1 MTEAILRERV
11 DAELGVERAVEA
23 LREREMLG
31 VAPELIAKHEHRM
44 LVHAGTDLLEGVGVG
59 RCPEIDGAHLGDE
72 RRMKLAK
79 CQAAYAH
86 VSLGS
91 RFAAAKQAHTS
102 GGTRAARL
110 RLSARFHREA
120 S

>member
-1 MTEAILRERV
+1 
-11 DAELGVERAVEA
+11 
-23 LREREMLG
+23 MLG

-59 RCPEIDGAHLGDE
+59 RGPEIDGAHLGDE

-79 CQAAYAH
+79 CQAADAH

-102 GGTRAARL
+102 WPRWTIWKAARGIGAG
-110 RLSARFHREA
+110 RRDGINP
-120 S
+120 